1 MTTVVDRPHVVEVLP
16 AGPAAQPD
24 PAPVPP
30 SGTSRRTGLSVG
42 AQVAIAMAILFGLV
56 LGFVGYL
63 YGLTTLS
70 EQHAQSTLRKSFAN
84 SLANAVAPTG
94 PVAPGT
100 PVATLTIPQLGL
112 DQAVVVEG
120 TTARDMASGPGHRR
134 DTVLPGQAGV
144 SAIYGRRMTFGA
156 PFAHLLALR
165 VGDIITATTG
175 QGVSKY
181 RVSSFGDSAHPAPAN
196 SANRL
201 VLATADAGTVPHQLV
216 MVSADLIT
224 KPLPSSGVLP
234 AIPSDE
240 ANLASSDDGTLLT
253 TLLWSQA
260 LLVLAIAVP
269 FFAVR
274 WSPLATYL
282 CAAPIVLAVLWNLY
296 ENLALLLPN
305 MY

>member
-1 MTTVVDRPHVVEVLP
+1 MTAVVDRPAAEPVATVVPETPEPAP
-16 AGPAAQPD
+16 AGPEHKQ
-24 PAPVPP
+24 
-30 SGTSRRTGLSVG
+30 RRRGLSVG
-42 AQVAIAMAILFGLV
+42 AQLGISLAILLGLV

-70 EQHAQSTLRKSFAN
+70 EQHAQDTLRKSFAN
-84 SLANAVAPTG
+84 SLAQAVAPIG

-100 PVATLTIPQLGL
+100 PVATLSIPRLGL
-112 DQAVVVEG
+112 DQVVVVEG
-120 TTARDMASGPGHRR
+120 TSARDMAAGPGHRR

-201 VLATADAGTVPHQLV
+201 VLVTADAGTVPHQLV

-224 KPLPSSGVLP
+224 KPQPSSGALP
-234 AIPSDE
+234 SIPSDE
-240 ANLASSDDGTLLT
+240 ANLASSDNGTLLT
-253 TLLWSQA
+253 LLLWSQA
-260 LLVLAIAVP
+260 LLVLAVAAP
-269 FFAVR
+269 FLAVR
-274 WSPLATYL
+274 WSPVATYL
-282 CAAPIVLAVLWNLY
+282 CAAPVALAVVWNLY
-296 ENLALLLPN
+296 ENLALLVPN